1 MSILDDIDVALDTGT
16 NFVTRNK
23 IFDVL
28 FDDMI
33 KQYEHA
39 ININRGLYPH
49 LYPHNNFIHL
59 SKEGCI
65 RQIVAQARHAFSSVK
80 MYELLDNFGLD
91 IDELKTFLD
100 SKYMYY
106 IPHVRSYNVE
116 LGTSLDFN
124 TNIAEVFE
132 YLNNP
137 EFVTRSY
144 FEYSGYCNRYR
155 GIRGYDDRWEEPYTY
170 DIYNTP
176 EYNYF
181 AESFRKQVL
190 GLELII
196 NGVFWTE
203 FKEYIENKPY
213 KWYD

>member
-1 MSILDDIDVALDTGT
+1 MSILADMDVALDKGT
-16 NFVTRNK
+16 NFATRNK

-33 KQYEHA
+33 KLYEQSKTF
-39 ININRGLYPH
+39 NNLD
-49 LYPHNNFIHL
+49 PHNYFIHL

-65 RQIVAQARHAFSSVK
+65 KQIISQAKHTFSSVK

-91 IDELKTFLD
+91 MDELKTFLD
-100 SKYMYY
+100 SNY
-106 IPHVRSYNVE
+106 ISYVPNVRSHNIE

-124 TNIAEVFE
+124 NNITVVFE

-137 EFVTRSY
+137 EFVTRAY
-144 FEYSGYCNRYR
+144 FEYSGYCVHHRYVR
-155 GIRGYDDRWEEPYTY
+155 EYEDRWNTPIY
-170 DIYNTP
+170 DIYHTP

-213 KWYD
+213 KWYN

>member
-1 MSILDDIDVALDTGT
+1 MSILANMDVALDNGT
-16 NFVTRNK
+16 NFATRNK

-33 KQYEHA
+33 KLYEQTKTV
-39 ININRGLYPH
+39 NS

-59 SKEGCI
+59 SKEVCI
-65 RQIVAQARHAFSSVK
+65 KQIISQAKHTFSSVK

-91 IDELKTFLD
+91 MDELKTFLD

-106 IPHVRSYNVE
+106 IPNVRSYSIE
-116 LGTSLDFN
+116 FGTSIDFN
-124 TNIAEVFE
+124 NNITVVLE

-137 EFVTRSY
+137 EFVTRAY
-144 FEYSGYCNRYR
+144 FEYSGYCVRNR
-155 GIRGYDDRWEEPYTY
+155 GIRECDDRWKAPIY
-170 DIYNTP
+170 DIYHTP

-181 AESFRKQVL
+181 AESFRKQIL

>member
-1 MSILDDIDVALDTGT
+1 MSILDDMDATLDKGT
-16 NFVTRNK
+16 IFSTRNK

-28 FDDMI
+28 FDEMI
-33 KQYEHA
+33 KQYEHV
-39 ININRGLYPH
+39 NTVNSC

-65 RQIVAQARHAFSSVK
+65 KQIVAQTRHAFSSVK

-106 IPHVRSYNVE
+106 VPHVRLYNAE
-116 LGTSLDFN
+116 FGTSLDFN
-124 TNIAEVFE
+124 NNIDEVFE

-155 GIRGYDDRWEEPYTY
+155 GIRGYDDRWGEPYTY
-170 DIYNTP
+170 DIYNTS

-181 AESFRKQVL
+181 AESFRKQIL
-190 GLELII
+190 GLDLII
-196 NGVFWTE
+196 SGVFWTE

>member
-1 MSILDDIDVALDTGT
+1 MSILDDIDVALDNGT

-33 KQYEHA
+33 KLYEQTKTV
-39 ININRGLYPH
+39 NS

-65 RQIVAQARHAFSSVK
+65 RQIISQARHAFSFVK
-80 MYELLDNFGLD
+80 IYELLDNFGLD
-91 IDELKTFLD
+91 MDELKTFLN
-100 SKYMYY
+100 SKYMDYV
-106 IPHVRSYNVE
+106 PHVCSYNTE
-116 LGTSLDFN
+116 FGPSLDFN
-124 TNIAEVFE
+124 NNITVVFE

-137 EFVTRSY
+137 EFVTRAY

-155 GIRGYDDRWEEPYTY
+155 GIRRYDDRWEEPYTY

-181 AESFRKQVL
+181 AESFRKQIL
-190 GLELII
+190 GLDLII
-196 NGVFWTE
+196 NNVFWTE

-213 KWYD
+213 KWYS

>member
-1 MSILDDIDVALDTGT
+1 MSILDDMDVALDKGT
-16 NFVTRNK
+16 NFATRNK

-33 KQYEHA
+33 KLYEQSKTV
-39 ININRGLYPH
+39 NS

-65 RQIVAQARHAFSSVK
+65 KQIISQARHTFPCIK

-100 SKYMYY
+100 SKYMSY
-106 IPHVRSYNVE
+106 IPNVRSYSTE
-116 LGTSLDFN
+116 FGTSLDFN
-124 TNIAEVFE
+124 NNIAVVFE

-155 GIRGYDDRWEEPYTY
+155 CVREYDDRWETPIY
-170 DIYNTP
+170 DIYHTP

-181 AESFRKQVL
+181 AESFRKQIL
-190 GLELII
+190 GLDLII
-196 NGVFWTE
+196 NSVFWTE

-213 KWYD
+213 KWYS